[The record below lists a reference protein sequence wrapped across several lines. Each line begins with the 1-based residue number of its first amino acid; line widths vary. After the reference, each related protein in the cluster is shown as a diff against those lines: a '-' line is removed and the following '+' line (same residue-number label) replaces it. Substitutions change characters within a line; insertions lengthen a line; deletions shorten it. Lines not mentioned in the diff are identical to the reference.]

1 MRSIKKVQD
10 KFISA
15 KEIAK
20 RYRISYQKV
29 NRYTDAGLLRV
40 VFKRGNERLYNR
52 QQACRRLK
60 RISSLS
66 REGYSLRLIR
76 KKLVGI

>member
-1 MRSIKKVQD
+1 MN

-20 RYRISYQKV
+20 KYNLSYQRV
-29 NRYTDAGLLRV
+29 NRYTDAGLLRI
-40 VFKRGNERLYNR
+40 VFKKGNMRMFSR
-52 QQACRRLK
+52 QQVDKRLK
-60 RISSLS
+60 QIFSLS
-66 REGYSLRLIR
+66 REGYSLMLIR